1 MPHHILQHLP
11 DEEDGAKEASAT
23 DQICRAF
30 NAAPVAMFIMDT
42 ARRLV
47 HCNQA
52 GERVIG
58 PRGTASRTEISGSLR
73 ALTARDGP
81 ATAVISVAD
90 NRELQLT
97 SVHIGDGWLISA
109 TDRCPS
115 QADESLHQK
124 ARFDPLTGLPNRF
137 QFRERLAEIATH
149 ARARKQSAALLYL
162 DLDRFKQVNDTL
174 GHPIGDALLCKV
186 AERMQAAL
194 RPGDVIGRLGGDEFA
209 VLCEFDKP
217 EGLSIIGQRLIDLI
231 SRPYLVDG
239 HLITVGASIG
249 AALIPHDAEEPDRL
263 AKYADLALYRA
274 KADGRGVMRYYLPEM
289 TERAQARRL
298 LEFDLRKALALR
310 QFYLDYQPQFDTK
323 LDQVSGFEA
332 LVRWQHPERGL
343 LSPTDFVPL
352 AEETGLIVAI
362 GEWVM
367 RTAVTE
373 ASTWPQ
379 GVTIAVNV
387 SPVQFRSGKL
397 PDAVEAILA
406 ETGVAPHRL
415 ELEITESVLLDD
427 GETNRAI
434 LTRLH
439 ELGVKIVI
447 DDFGTGYSSLAYL
460 QTFPFDKIKIDQS
473 FVRDMSSDSEAIV
486 RAVVD
491 LGASLGIRTI
501 AEGVE
506 TQEEFDRLR
515 AHGCNSIQGFLFG
528 VPTTPQGAHAIMA
541 RQETP

>member
-1 MPHHILQHLP
+1 M
-11 DEEDGAKEASAT
+11 
-23 DQICRAF
+23 
-30 NAAPVAMFIMDT
+30 
-42 ARRLV
+42 
-47 HCNQA
+47 
-52 GERVIG
+52 
-58 PRGTASRTEISGSLR
+58 
-73 ALTARDGP
+73 
-81 ATAVISVAD
+81 
-90 NRELQLT
+90 
-97 SVHIGDGWLISA
+97 
-109 TDRCPS
+109 
-115 QADESLHQK
+115 
-124 ARFDPLTGLPNRF
+124 
-137 QFRERLAEIATH
+137 ATH
-149 ARARKQSAALLYL
+149 ARVREQSAALLYL

-186 AERMQAAL
+186 AERMQSAL

-217 EGLSIIGQRLIDLI
+217 ESLSLIGQRLIDLV

-239 HLITVGASIG
+239 HLVTVGASIG
-249 AALIPHDAEEPDRL
+249 AALIPHDATEPDQL

-289 TERAQARRL
+289 AERAQARRL

-310 QFYLDYQPQFDTK
+310 QFYLDYQPQFDTAWNR
-323 LDQVSGFEA
+323 VSGFEA
-332 LVRWQHPERGL
+332 LVRWQHPERGTV
-343 LSPTDFVPL
+343 SPADFVPL

-367 RTAVTE
+367 RTAVAE

-379 GVTIAVNV
+379 DVTIAVNV

-397 PDAVEAILA
+397 PDAVASILA

-415 ELEITESVLLDD
+415 ELEITEGVLLDD
-427 GETNRAI
+427 GEANRVI

-447 DDFGTGYSSLAYL
+447 DDFGTRYSSLAYL

-491 LGASLGIRTI
+491 LGNNLGIRTI

-506 TQEEFDRLR
+506 TKEEFDRLR

-528 VPTTPQGAHAIMA
+528 APAGPQDAHAIMA
-541 RQETP
+541 RQEMSLQSKAHMPKNGTYDECPL